1 MKALSKKLAKL
12 LAVGV
17 LVAGAT
23 VGISAQA
30 QAADYAV
37 VVNAANAYS
46 ADEADMKNVVKR
58 IYLKQ
63 QTSWPNGTEG
73 EPFAREDSSAE
84 QTAFNAAVLGMDAA
98 AHSDYWIKLKQTEG
112 SVAPRSV
119 GASSILMRQIA
130 RKPGGFGV
138 VAASE
143 PLVDGVK
150 VLFKFSN

>member
-1 MKALSKKLAKL
+1 MKALSRKLAKL

-17 LVAGAT
+17 LAT
-23 VGISAQA
+23 GVTLSIQAQA
-30 QAADYAV
+30 HAADYAV
-37 VVNAANAYS
+37 VVS
-46 ADEADMKNVVKR
+46 AENTYTASEADMKNVVKR

-63 QTSWPNGTEG
+63 QTNWPNGVEG
-73 EPFAREDSSAE
+73 EPFAREDGSAE

>member
-63 QTSWPNGTEG
+63 QTNWPNGTEG